1 MCYHVHSD
9 NYCSHNCA
17 EYMAIAYGIKLRIVN
32 VNARCFQY
40 NLNKAI
46 DSKCYHKNKQWTP
59 IKYLFAVFSKK
70 TAASACIE
78 LK

>member
-9 NYCSHNCA
+9 NYCSHNCT
-17 EYMAIAYGIKLRIVN
+17 EYMAIAYGIKQRVVN

-46 DSKCYHKNKQWTP
+46 DSMVIIRTNNGRP
-59 IKYLFAVFSKK
+59 LNIYLLFSVQKLRL
-70 TAASACIE
+70 AHASS
-78 LK
+78 